1 MGFAYK
7 INNPRG
13 TYFITFA
20 TVQWVDAFTRKR
32 YVDIVL
38 ESIKYCQKEKGLR
51 IHAWCI
57 MSNHVHLIASTLYP
71 KPTLSDI
78 LRDLKKFTSNKILEA
93 IQDER
98 EVESRKGWMLWLFKS
113 AGERNPNNTFF
124 QFWRQDNHPE
134 EIFSAKF
141 MESKLDYIHNNP
153 VKAGLVEEP
162 WEYLLS
168 SARDYMTN
176 RKGLLEI
183 DFV

>member
-38 ESIKYCQKEKGLR
+38 ESIRYCQKEKGLR

-57 MSNHVHLIASTLYP
+57 MSNHVHLIASTLHP

-93 IQDER
+93 IQDEQ
-98 EVESRKGWMLWLFKS
+98 EIELEKVGCYGYLKVLESVIQTIHFSNSGDKTIIQKRFSQQNLWKV
-113 AGERNPNNTFF
+113 N
-124 QFWRQDNHPE
+124 
-134 EIFSAKF
+134 
-141 MESKLDYIHNNP
+141 
-153 VKAGLVEEP
+153 
-162 WEYLLS
+162 
-168 SARDYMTN
+168 
-176 RKGLLEI
+176 
-183 DFV
+183 

>member
-1 MGFAYK
+1 
-7 INNPRG
+7 
-13 TYFITFA
+13 
-20 TVQWVDAFTRKR
+20 
-32 YVDIVL
+32 
-38 ESIKYCQKEKGLR
+38 
-51 IHAWCI
+51 
-57 MSNHVHLIASTLYP
+57 
-71 KPTLSDI
+71 
-78 LRDLKKFTSNKILEA
+78 
-93 IQDER
+93 
-98 EVESRKGWMLWLFKS
+98 MLWLFKS